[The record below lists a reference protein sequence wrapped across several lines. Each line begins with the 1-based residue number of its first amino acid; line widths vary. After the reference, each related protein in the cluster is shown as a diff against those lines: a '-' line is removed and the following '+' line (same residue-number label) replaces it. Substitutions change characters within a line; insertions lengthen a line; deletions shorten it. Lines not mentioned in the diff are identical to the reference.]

1 MKKTKARKS
10 TKAKSTASTSKSA
23 VRDLAPR
30 KLDNVEQVR
39 GGRMWTKGG
48 GASVG

>member
-1 MKKTKARKS
+1 MKKTTQGKAAKARKS
-10 TKAKSTASTSKSA
+10 TASKKVA
-23 VRDLAPR
+23 IKDLPVRGGMSV
-30 KLDNVEQVR
+30 K